1 LQSPRKKYKAKR
13 KEIGMH
19 LFQQWLSPHKNNR
32 NRITS
37 EDIQYVL
44 HHPTEFH
51 LIHTLTHEYQDIVIP
66 TTIPVFSEESVIN
79 EMITHIDVPDKPII
93 IYGKNNH
100 DETIETKYQQ
110 LKSLGIEEI
119 YIYSGGMFEWLLLND
134 IYGSTEFPIQS
145 STKKLPDI
153 WKYRPTR
160 ILPIR

>member
-1 LQSPRKKYKAKR
+1 LHSPRKKYKAKR
-13 KEIGMH
+13 KEIGMQILQH
-19 LFQQWLSPHKNNR
+19 WLYPHKNNR

-44 HHPTEFH
+44 QHPNEFH

-153 WKYRPTR
+153 WKYRPAR
-160 ILPIR
+160 ILPTR

>member
-1 LQSPRKKYKAKR
+1 MQ
-13 KEIGMH
+13 
-19 LFQQWLSPHKNNR
+19 LFQHWLSPPKKNR

-44 HHPTEFH
+44 QHPTEFH
-51 LIHTLTHEYQDIVIP
+51 LIHTLTHEFQDIVIP
-66 TTIPVFSEESVIN
+66 TTIPIFSEESIIN

-93 IYGKNNH
+93 IYGKNSH
-100 DETIETKYQQ
+100 DETVETKYQQ

-119 YIYSGGMFEWLLLND
+119 YFYSGGMFEWLLLND

-153 WKYRPTR
+153 WKYRPAR
-160 ILPIR
+160 ILPIPIR